1 MSVNRPAWS
10 FAEGKSDKNKKPSV
24 QSGLRSVGGAKS
36 WCYLCHS
43 EHPRSVEC
51 GAPIPSTYVSPKSD
65 PDGPT
70 TPCAECSAPAVVSPF
85 NRSGSHYCS
94 EKCKRRAKHKRE
106 WARERAL
113 REEKAG

>member
-1 MSVNRPAWS
+1 MTVNRPAWS
-10 FAEGKSDKNKKPSV
+10 YAEGKSDKNKKPRV

-36 WCYLCHS
+36 WCYKCRF
-43 EHPRSVEC
+43 EHVFGDPC
-51 GAPIPSTYVSPKSD
+51 GAPSKLAGFEPD
-65 PDGPT
+65 PDAPLV
-70 TPCAECSAPAVVSPF
+70 PCGVCSTLSAPSPF

-106 WARERAL
+106 WAREKAL